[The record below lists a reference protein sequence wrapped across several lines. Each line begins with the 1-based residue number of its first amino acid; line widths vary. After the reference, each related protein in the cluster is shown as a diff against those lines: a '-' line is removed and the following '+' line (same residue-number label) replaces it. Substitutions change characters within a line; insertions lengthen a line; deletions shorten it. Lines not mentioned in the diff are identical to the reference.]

1 MPTSTAWWERCVRSS
16 AEAIEP
22 RDDDADVDSGVIVPT
37 ATVVDGIL
45 ESMTDPVNRFY
56 RYPAARALLPVLG
69 RIPGLTPNHVTYVHT
84 LVGLCAAGLVAWTRA
99 PVWLVV
105 AFFLLEL
112 RMVLDCFDGVL
123 ARASGKSSPF
133 GRALDE
139 IADTVALIMLTI
151 ATTHRL
157 ALGWKGILVACLM
170 LGFGG
175 LCANAWDFY
184 KRKITACLRE
194 GRDRTLEEIEEKKAL
209 VAKGNGPALAYW
221 GIYFDSFQVWLYDVK
236 PVGADAVTVIRSR
249 AHDPAF
255 RRFAAL
261 LAFLSFDNG
270 LAILHGG
277 LLGAVLFQSQL
288 AALAY
293 AVVLWTATMIFARL
307 VLRRAR
313 RSSDTDT

>member
-1 MPTSTAWWERCVRSS
+1 MQSS
-16 AEAIEP
+16 AEEL
-22 RDDDADVDSGVIVPT
+22 DDGREIASGVSVPT

-69 RIPGLTPNHVTYVHT
+69 RVPGITPNHVTYVHT
-84 LVGLCAAGLVAWTRA
+84 AFGLLAAGLVAFTRA

-105 AFFLLEL
+105 AFFLLEI

-123 ARASGKSSPF
+123 ARATGNSSPF

-139 IADTVALIMLTI
+139 IADTVALITLTI

-175 LCANAWDFY
+175 LSANAWDFY
-184 KRKITACLRE
+184 KRKITTCLRE
-194 GRDRTLEEIEEKKAL
+194 GRDRVLEEIEEKKAL
-209 VAKGNGPALAYW
+209 VAGGKGSALAYW

-236 PVGADAVTVIRSR
+236 PVSGDPVHVIRSR

-261 LAFLSFDNG
+261 LALLSFDNG
-270 LAILHGG
+270 LAILHVG
-277 LLGAVLFQSQL
+277 LLTACLFQSQL
-288 AALAY
+288 AAVAY
-293 AVVLWTATMIFARL
+293 AVVLWTSTMISARL

-313 RSSDTDT
+313 RSSRSEA